1 MMIDPAEL
9 TVRDLL
15 PADMHAMDKTV
26 GDALR
31 DDPALQKAHL
41 PGGLTGPIADRVVG
55 AVTGVLNVKIL
66 TLLADAWAKA
76 REIRGYR
83 TPDATHPADT
93 TTTLFL
99 GEHELSA
106 DLHPVAELDFS
117 SVSHL
122 TLRFTVT
129 VSARLRAAQLSIRNG
144 HIIEIGKTDGSVSAT
159 LKYGGVPLH
168 KELRSQ
174 DWVLVGDHVLAEPG
188 IAIP

>member
-1 MMIDPAEL
+1 MIDPAEL
-9 TVRDLL
+9 SVRDLL
-15 PADMHAMDKTV
+15 PDDMHAMDKTV

-31 DDPALQKAHL
+31 NDPALQEAHF
-41 PGGLTGPIADRVVG
+41 PGGLTGPIADRVAG
-55 AVTGVLNVKIL
+55 AVTGVLDVKIL

-76 REIRGYR
+76 REIHGYR

-99 GEHELSA
+99 GEHTLSA
-106 DLHPVAELDFS
+106 DLHPVAQLDFS
-117 SVSHL
+117 GVSHL
-122 TLRFTVT
+122 TMRFTVT

-144 HIIEIGKTDGSVSAT
+144 HIVEIGKTDGSVSVA

>member
-1 MMIDPAEL
+1 MIDPAEM

-15 PADMHAMDKTV
+15 PDDWRAMDKTV

-31 DDPALQKAHL
+31 DDPALQKAHF
-41 PGGLTGPIADRVVG
+41 PAGVSGAISNRVAG
-55 AVTGVLNVKIL
+55 AVAGVLDVKIL
-66 TLLADAWAKA
+66 TLLANAWAKA
-76 REIRGYR
+76 REVHQYR
-83 TPDATHPADT
+83 TPDATHPADA

-106 DLHPVAELDFS
+106 DLHPVAQLDFS
-117 SVSHL
+117 GVSHL
-122 TLRFTVT
+122 TMRFTVS
-129 VSARLRAAQLSIRNG
+129 VSAKLRAAQLSIRNG
-144 HIIEIGKTDGSVSAT
+144 HIIEIGKSDGSVSAA